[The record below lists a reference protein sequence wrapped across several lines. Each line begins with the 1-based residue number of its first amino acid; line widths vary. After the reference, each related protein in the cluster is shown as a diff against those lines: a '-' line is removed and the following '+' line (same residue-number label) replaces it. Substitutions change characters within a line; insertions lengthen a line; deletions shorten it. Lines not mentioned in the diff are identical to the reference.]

1 MRVHAFHAERG
12 GSALMPTPNDG
23 RPIRILHLSDIHFNA
38 DGTWDVDPVLRTLTR
53 FIKAEIEGGLAPIR

>member
-1 MRVHAFHAERG
+1 
-12 GSALMPTPNDG
+12 MPTPNDG